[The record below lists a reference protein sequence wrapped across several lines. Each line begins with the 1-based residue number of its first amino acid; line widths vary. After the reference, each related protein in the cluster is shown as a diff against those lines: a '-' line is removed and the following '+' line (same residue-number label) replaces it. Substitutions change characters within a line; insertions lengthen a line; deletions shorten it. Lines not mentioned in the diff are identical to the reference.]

1 MDTQGVFGAFEIL
14 FFCLSFL
21 SSGTRT
27 SRTLIKSRFFYFIL
41 ADIVNS
47 TNARAVNHRNYYE
60 RLTISTVISHTKR
73 MAIPVDVLDVT
84 VLDNPG
90 KFHDKFRF
98 SITFECLKNLPK
110 GTIASR
116 VQARECNQKFL
127 NSH

>member
-1 MDTQGVFGAFEIL
+1 M
-14 FFCLSFL
+14 
-21 SSGTRT
+21 
-27 SRTLIKSRFFYFIL
+27 
-41 ADIVNS
+41 NS
-47 TNARAVNHRNYYE
+47 TNARAFNHRNCYE
-60 RLTISTVISHTKR
+60 LLTISTVISHTKR

-110 GTIASR
+110 GTITSHL
-116 VQARECNQKFL
+116 QARECDQNFI